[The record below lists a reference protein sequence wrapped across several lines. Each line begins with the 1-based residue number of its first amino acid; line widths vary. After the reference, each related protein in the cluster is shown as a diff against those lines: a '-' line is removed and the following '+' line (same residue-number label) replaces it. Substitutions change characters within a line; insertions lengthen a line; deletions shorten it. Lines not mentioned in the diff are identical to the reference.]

1 MANGKSLTKNG
12 HGTPI
17 PAIWVDQLIC
27 CTEVQFFLCWLLVK
41 PPLCYHWRIS
51 TGPASAVLNP
61 CDQRRHIGWLTT
73 SVDHMNISHVTT
85 DDYYYSR
92 TQCVRDYS
100 NGRGT
105 VTTESAKFYF
115 DTLPKIH

>member
-51 TGPASAVLNP
+51 TGPASVQKKLM
-61 CDQRRHIGWLTT
+61 
-73 SVDHMNISHVTT
+73 SISI
-85 DDYYYSR
+85 S
-92 TQCVRDYS
+92 
-100 NGRGT
+100 
-105 VTTESAKFYF
+105 
-115 DTLPKIH
+115 LPIQLRKTI